1 MKSTSEVFQAP
12 DILTLDFFSRG
23 WGQFLGGDSR
33 CFDSGFSDLW
43 VLLYEGCLCRLGFG
57 HQRGGVRSVLQL
69 PKGIDMS
76 VPCTGFTTISTT
88 YMSKQTQRINDISAA
103 YVVVSFVSS
112 EFMKR
117 RLLK

>member
-1 MKSTSEVFQAP
+1 MATP
-12 DILTLDFFSRG
+12 DALT
-23 WGQFLGGDSR
+23 QDSQTCGSFCTR
-33 CFDSGFSDLW
+33 AACADWASVTKG
-43 VLLYEGCLCRLGFG
+43 
-57 HQRGGVRSVLQL
+57 GGVRSVLQL